1 MRQPLQMVPSPS
13 KRCEVVRNAC
23 VPKEGLEPSHPKA
36 QDPKSCVSTNSTTPA
51 NRQVG
56 DGVYRRRSRLS
67 LSTWPLAFTLYC
79 ATAMVPWPFLSTSMT
94 KVERIT
100 PSISLP

>member
-1 MRQPLQMVPSPS
+1 
-13 KRCEVVRNAC
+13 
-23 VPKEGLEPSHPKA
+23 
-36 QDPKSCVSTNSTTPA
+36 
-51 NRQVG
+51 
-56 DGVYRRRSRLS
+56 LS